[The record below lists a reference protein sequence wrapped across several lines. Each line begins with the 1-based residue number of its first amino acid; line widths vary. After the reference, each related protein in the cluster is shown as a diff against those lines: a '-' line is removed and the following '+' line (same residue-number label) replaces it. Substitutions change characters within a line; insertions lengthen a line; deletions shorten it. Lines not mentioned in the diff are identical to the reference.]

1 LGLVTELD
9 PQGGSAQFG
18 PIAALAVGDERVLEF
33 TGVQHQP
40 HMQLLLD
47 YRDLAGR
54 TYSTSITLDLQQRRA
69 YDVRLFEGAST
80 HHGDSVYPQPGL
92 RDVTAK
98 GPRPLRQ
105 RIRDARKALTRG

>member
-1 LGLVTELD
+1 LVT
-9 PQGGSAQFG
+9 
-18 PIAALAVGDERVLEF
+18 ERVLEF

-47 YRDLAGR
+47 YRDVAGR

-92 RDVTAK
+92 RDVTPKDGRSGSASEMP
-98 GPRPLRQ
+98 GMPSPGASRLWP
-105 RIRDARKALTRG
+105 